1 MTKAKMAREDRSIV
15 RVSKDVIGKKV
26 VNHSQ
31 ESIGEIHEVMVD
43 AAEGHVTYAILSFG
57 GFLGIG
63 DKLFA
68 VPWPRL
74 EYDPENDLYVMKAD
88 KKLLENAPGFDKNKW
103 PDMSN
108 PDQRSEI
115 YIYYESE
122 PYWE

>member
-1 MTKAKMAREDRSIV
+1 MLSCSAANDYQHRRDTVTKAKMAREDSSIV

-31 ESIGEIHEVMVD
+31 ESIGEIHEVMLD

-74 EYDPENDLYVMKAD
+74 QYDPENDLYVMKAD
-88 KKLLENAPGFDKNKW
+88 K
-103 PDMSN
+103 
-108 PDQRSEI
+108 
-115 YIYYESE
+115 
-122 PYWE
+122 

>member
-1 MTKAKMAREDRSIV
+1 MKAKMAREGSSIV
-15 RVSKDVIGKKV
+15 RVNKDVIGKKV
-26 VNHSQ
+26 VN
-31 ESIGEIHEVMVD
+31 ERREGIGEIHEVMVD
-43 AAEGHVTYAILSFG
+43 AAEGYVTYAIVSFG

-68 VPWPRL
+68 VPWPRIQ
-74 EYDPENDLYVMKAD
+74 YDSENGVYVMKAD
-88 KKLLENAPGFDKNKW
+88 KQLLENAPGFDKNNW

-108 PDQRSEI
+108 PEQRSEL